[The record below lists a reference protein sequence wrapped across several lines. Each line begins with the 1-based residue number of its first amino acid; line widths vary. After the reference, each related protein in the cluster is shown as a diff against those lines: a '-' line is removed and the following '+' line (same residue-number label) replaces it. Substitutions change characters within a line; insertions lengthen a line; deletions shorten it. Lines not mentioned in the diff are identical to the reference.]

1 MKEIGQKLAKIT
13 LFLWLLFIP
22 VQLGKH
28 FWPNWS
34 FVLGIRI
41 DYLSPTLYLVDLLWI
56 GLVVFSFKFSIL
68 KKRIFSF
75 RNFWIFIFVLVN
87 ILLAQNRMVAIYGW
101 LRIFQLV
108 WTVWFLKN
116 NKDLVKSYLKYII
129 PTWIIVESLLA
140 IGQISKGGSLGGW
153 WWWLGERTFNFNT
166 IGIAQMS
173 VIGNGLVRAY
183 GTFSHPN
190 SLAGFLLVSWIWWW
204 KTKPLSPDKSGQL
217 PLKKGAVLKAN
228 TIFDVFW
235 WMVFWLG
242 LIGII
247 LTGSRTIWLLTGLSL
262 VFFIRKFFGENK
274 NWIKIMISLVLI
286 LILAIKII
294 DFNYPIKNFLDG
306 WDENGLIKRG
316 QLNLA
321 SLEMIKN
328 SPVFGIGMKN
338 FLVNL
343 PNFQN
348 ESHFF
353 WLQPVHNILLLTLSE
368 IGFLGLGILVWG
380 LSGLFR
386 NKKLNKEDWLII
398 GIILVSGMVDHYWL
412 TLPQNMWLM
421 ALAFGLI

>member
-22 VQLGKH
+22 AQLGKH
-28 FWPNWS
+28 FWPDWS
-34 FVLGIRI
+34 FVMGIRI
-41 DYLSPTLYLVDLLWI
+41 DYLSPILYLVDLLWI
-56 GLVVFSFKFSIL
+56 GLVIFNFQFSIF
-68 KKRIFSF
+68 KKKLFSF
-75 RNFWIFIFVLVN
+75 RNFWIFIFILVN
-87 ILLAQNRMVAIYGW
+87 ILLASNRMVAIYGW
-101 LRIFQLV
+101 LRILQLV

-116 NKDLVKSYLKYII
+116 NKNWVKILLKYII
-129 PTWIIVESLLA
+129 PIWIVGESLLA
-140 IGQISKGGSLGGW
+140 VGQISKGSSLGGL

-173 VIGNGLVRAY
+173 VVGNGLIRAY

-190 SLAGFLLVSWIWWW
+190 SLAGFLLVVWIWWW
-204 KTKPLSPDKSGQL
+204 KNKNNKIS
-217 PLKKGAVLKAN
+217 
-228 TIFDVFW
+228 W
-235 WMVFWLG
+235 WVMFWLG

-274 NWIKIMISLVLI
+274 NWIRIIISLVLI
-286 LILAIKII
+286 LILAIRII
-294 DFNYPIKNFLDG
+294 NFNYPIVNFLGG

-321 SLEMIKN
+321 SLEMVKS
-328 SPVFGIGMKN
+328 SPIFGIGMKN
-338 FLVNL
+338 FLVDL

-368 IGFLGLGILVWG
+368 VGFLGLGILIWG
-380 LSGLFR
+380 LNSLFK
-386 NKKLNKEDWLII
+386 NKKLEKEDWLVI
-398 GIILVSGMVDHYWL
+398 GIILISGMVDHYWL
-412 TLPQNMWLM
+412 TLPQNMWLLTLM
-421 ALAFGLI
+421 LGLI